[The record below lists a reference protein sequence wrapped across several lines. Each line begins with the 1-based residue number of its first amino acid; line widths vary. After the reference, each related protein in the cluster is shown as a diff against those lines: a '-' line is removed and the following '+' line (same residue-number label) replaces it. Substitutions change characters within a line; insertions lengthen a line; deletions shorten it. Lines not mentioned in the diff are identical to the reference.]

1 MSRVSSPRCVLC
13 TALVG
18 AKQAKQTAYLCSTC
32 TVPLCTISHGRQK
45 SSCFQR
51 WHSVADLAGVLKE
64 ATVSGEKKSGKKKRT
79 IDGIVASPQRKS
91 PRLSRFGKLSRRLK
105 GLSGLAGVLGETSD
119 PAKKKKTANPAKKK
133 KTALNKKTGSK
144 KKGRKRPACNEVA
157 ASRPRTRS
165 RANKS

>member
-1 MSRVSSPRCVLC
+1 MSRVLSPRCVLC

-18 AKQAKQTAYLCSTC
+18 VKQAKQTAYLCSTC

-64 ATVSGEKKSGKKKRT
+64 ATVSGEKKSGKKKRA

-119 PAKKKKTANPAKKK
+119 PAKKKKTV
-133 KTALNKKTGSK
+133 LNKKTGSK